1 MATLPC
7 LSAATA
13 MPASAQATPF
23 SHRADVCGTLSR
35 VIVMEDEGSPVMGS
49 RTHLARLIMLAL
61 LGSCV
66 AVSGQDLVIRPEP
79 QIMQSSE
86 GGFTVSSGTRIVIA
100 EGWPAYV
107 RVSAQELAQAI
118 SAGGGPKPDIVE
130 TARAEYRKGDIIVA
144 PYEWLGRYLGFIEP
158 MPQAI
163 VRPAPLEGY
172 NIRITPDYLVL
183 AGNSERGCFMGLQTL
198 IQIARQTAA
207 KDGSYLLPGL
217 LVADWPDHDWRTL
230 QHPLG
235 VYGTTYDRGEHRY
248 RLITRVDLLERS
260 IRLAAY
266 SKLTGL
272 CVEVGTGMAYQRH
285 PEIFVEGFATNSN
298 AEVRAAVDLA
308 KSLGLYL
315 VPFQNA
321 SGAHDIWIGPY
332 AYAALDSD
340 MYEEALFDVLDETI
354 EVFRPAHL
362 HIGMDEDV
370 VQDFDG
376 NALRDVETHKK
387 VILDCYEFLRRR
399 GVSTLV
405 WNDGIT
411 LLGDGEKDLP
421 RDIIV
426 LPWYYGGMDFTY
438 ARHYIGQGFRVLC
451 SPWSQWHVENDQ
463 FYSICASTIRSG
475 RLLGMAGTIWYPIGP
490 DGENDYR
497 RCLVKAAMAFWS
509 PLKASEFPSDA
520 EYYAPAYDGLS
531 RDAFL
536 QMRPV
541 PASQDELAAL
551 IEAVTGPGEDHFAC
565 EEARERLVKA
575 GTSVVA
581 PLLDA
586 IARGP
591 DEISPWAE
599 GTLRRIAREPL
610 GDRAVMIK
618 ALEESSKGTGE
629 VRALALELLGVL
641 GDAEFLAA
649 QDPDDPAVCL
659 AMGVSGDERFLQALL
674 KSASGGGRGRVS
686 ALLAIGSLKGTNE
699 LLSLENSWPAF
710 PDDAKEAYAKA
721 LAAQASEAAISI
733 LGKLIEDE
741 NSRVRFRAA
750 IGLGATRS
758 AAAAPYILKLLDDKT
773 PEVFK
778 VGLWWCTDTFIL
790 APEEYFPKL
799 VSRLRLDEDREIV
812 RPIVDA
818 LTLMWEPGLGQ
829 WLSKGED
836 PAKRLEYATLP
847 VWNDESLISA
857 LNTMIEYKDA
867 RPAVDAI
874 VVLLRMGRAPEAQ
887 TTADVI
893 RRFDIEDVRWF
904 CIRIRNHQLAQAAPI
919 MKRLWGIE
927 DQLVRTFILQ
937 YCSAVRSPETFQ
949 IAYDAYAGLPESDP
963 LRMSAVGTMA
973 AHLDKL
979 DEHARLAIP
988 LMLEY
993 YDKGGFEFRSA
1004 LEAALSRVSGREAKA
1019 TPNDEAADIE
1029 KRLSEWKEWWNK
1041 TAEDGN

>member
-1 MATLPC
+1 
-7 LSAATA
+7 
-13 MPASAQATPF
+13 
-23 SHRADVCGTLSR
+23 
-35 VIVMEDEGSPVMGS
+35 
-49 RTHLARLIMLAL
+49 
-61 LGSCV
+61 
-66 AVSGQDLVIRPEP
+66 
-79 QIMQSSE
+79 MQSSE
-86 GGFTVSSGTRIVIA
+86 GGFAVTSGTRIVIP

-107 RVSAQELAQAI
+107 RISAQELAHAI
-118 SAGGGPKPDIVE
+118 STSGGPKPDVVE
-130 TARAEYRKGDIIVA
+130 SARAEYRKGDIIVA
-144 PYEWLGRYLGFIEP
+144 PYEWLGRSLGFIKP

-172 NIRITPDYLVL
+172 NIRVTPDYLVL

-198 IQIARQTAA
+198 IQIARQTVA
-207 KDGSYLLPGL
+207 KDGTYLLPGL
-217 LVADWPDHDWRTL
+217 LVADWPDHDWRAL
-230 QHPLG
+230 QHPFG
-235 VYGTTYDRGEHRY
+235 VYGTAYDRGEHRY
-248 RLITRVDLLERS
+248 RVITRVDLLERS
-260 IRLAAY
+260 IKLAAY

-272 CVEVGTGMAYQRH
+272 RVEVGTGMAYDRH
-285 PEIFVEGFATNSN
+285 PEIFVAGFATNSK
-298 AEVRAAVDLA
+298 ADVRAAVDLA
-308 KSLGLYL
+308 RSLGLYL
-315 VPFQNA
+315 VPFQNVSA
-321 SGAHDIWIGPY
+321 AHDIWIGPY

-340 MYEEALFDVLDETI
+340 IYEEALFDVLDETI

-370 VQDFDG
+370 AQDFDG
-376 NALRDVETHKK
+376 TALRNVETHKRM
-387 VILDCYEFLRRR
+387 ILDCYEFLRRR
-399 GVSTLV
+399 GVATMM
-405 WNDGIT
+405 WHDGVT
-411 LLGDGEKDLP
+411 LLGNGEKDLP

-438 ARHYIGQGFRVLC
+438 ARSYIAKGFRILC

-463 FYSICASTIRSG
+463 FYSICASTIRSDK
-475 RLLGMAGTIWYPIGP
+475 LLGMSGTIWYPIGQ

-509 PLKASEFPSDA
+509 PLKASEFPNDA
-520 EYYAPAYDGLS
+520 EYYAPAYAGLP

-541 PASQDELAAL
+541 PVPQDELPAL
-551 IEAVTGPGEDHFAC
+551 IQAVTGPGDDHFAC

-581 PLLDA
+581 PLLEA
-586 IARGP
+586 IARSP

-618 ALEESSKGTGE
+618 ALEESSKGRAE

-641 GDAEFLAA
+641 GDAEFLATE
-649 QDPDDPAVCL
+649 DPNDPAVSL
-659 AMGVSGDERFLQALL
+659 AMGVSGDGRFLQALL
-674 KSASGGGRGRVS
+674 RSASDGGPGRVN
-686 ALLAIGSLKGTNE
+686 ALLAIGRLKGTKE
-699 LLSLENSWPAF
+699 LLSLEHSWPAF
-710 PDDAKEAYAKA
+710 PDDAREAYAKA
-721 LAAQASEAAISI
+721 LAAQASEAAIPI
-733 LGKLIEDE
+733 LGTLIEDK

-758 AAAAPYILKLLDDKT
+758 AAAAPYVLKLLDDKT

-790 APEEYFPKL
+790 PPEEYFPNL
-799 VSRLRLDEDREIV
+799 VSRLRLDEDRDIV
-812 RPIVDA
+812 RPILDA

-836 PAKRLEYATLP
+836 PARRLDYAMLR
-847 VWNDESLISA
+847 VWKDESLISA
-857 LNTMIEYKDA
+857 LNTMIAYKDA
-867 RPAVDAI
+867 RLAIDAI
-874 VVLLRMGRAPEAQ
+874 VVLLRMGQVREAQ
-887 TTADVI
+887 RTADVI

-937 YCSAVRSPETFQ
+937 YCSAVRLPETFE
-949 IAYDAYAGLPESDP
+949 IAYEAYAGLAESDP

-973 AHLDKL
+973 VHLDKL

-1004 LEAALSRVSGREAKA
+1004 LEAALCRVSGREAKV
-1019 TPNDEAADIE
+1019 TPNDEPADIE
-1029 KRLSEWKEWWNK
+1029 RRLSEWKEWWNK
-1041 TAEDGN
+1041 AAEDRD